1 MRQYTDA
8 EFSLTAKGIDLT
20 AADAVYVTV
29 SDKARAISVTN
40 TTPTLAVVGSDTAVT
55 FELTQEQTGKFV
67 ENTKADVEINYWING
82 KRKGTKIGRICVDE
96 NLLKEVIELD

>member
-29 SDKARAISVTN
+29 SDKTRAISVTDQN
-40 TTPTLAVVGSDTAVT
+40 PTLTLVGSDTAVE
-55 FELTQEQTGKFV
+55 FELSQEQTGKFV
-67 ENTKADVEINYWING
+67 ENTKADVEINYWISG
-82 KRKGTKIGRICVDE
+82 KRKATKIGQICVDE
-96 NLLKEVIELD
+96 NLLKEVIEL